1 MLTSAHRFIDL
12 ITALHGLQVLTPA
25 QCADVSAA
33 LQAGFPTSEPAAFK
47 ALRTVLHLRQIPTAD
62 FADRFN
68 DVLRRFRS
76 QTGGGASPG
85 TVGNQQRA
93 ISKRTNKQQTNEGAL
108 QGKSVIFPRDDQR

>member
-25 QCADVSAA
+25 QCADMSAA

-47 ALRTVLHLRQIPTAD
+47 ALRTVLHLRQIPTAE

-68 DVLRRFRS
+68 HVLRLLRT

-85 TVGNQQRA
+85 TVGNPQRA
-93 ISKRTNKQQTNEGAL
+93 TPARTKNKQMNEGAL
-108 QGKSVIFPRDDQR
+108 QGKSMIFPRDDER